1 MIYSSNA
8 VGPVDDICGY
18 TKESLEKLSEKEQI
32 VFALWCVKNATSVND
47 GSEDLLLQSSNDLLL
62 QSNDQ
67 YIASHAINI
76 VDRFFS
82 DVHYFIENHDRRK
95 EKEVVDRFRSLNVS
109 CRVAA
114 GALIMR
120 NKISHTVPYMYF
132 SMLHLSQAIL
142 QIVDADSDWSNYRK
156 FNTLIV
162 RCIAC
167 ACFSSDKTPEQSLN
181 QYLCEMILK

>member
-8 VGPVDDICGY
+8 VGPVEDIYGY

-32 VFALWCVKNATSVND
+32 VFALWCVKNAISVND
-47 GSEDLLLQSSNDLLL
+47 GSEDLLLQS
-62 QSNDQ
+62 NDQ
-67 YIASHAINI
+67 YVASHAINI
-76 VDRFFS
+76 VDRFLS
-82 DVHYFIENHDRRK
+82 DVHYFIENHDKLK
-95 EKEVVDRFRSLNVS
+95 EKEVVDHFRSLNLS

-132 SMLHLSQAIL
+132 SMLHLSRAIL
-142 QIVDADSDWSNYRK
+142 QMVDADSDWSHYRK

-167 ACFSSDKTPEQSLN
+167 ACFSSDKTPEQALN